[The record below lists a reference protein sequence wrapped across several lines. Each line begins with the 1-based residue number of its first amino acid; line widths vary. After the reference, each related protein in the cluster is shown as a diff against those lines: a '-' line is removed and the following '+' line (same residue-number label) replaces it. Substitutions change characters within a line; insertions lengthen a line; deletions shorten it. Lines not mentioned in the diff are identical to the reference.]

1 MTLRRFFLGPIC
13 AAIGVLSGGSGHEP
27 RWVDAPELRGDFY
40 VYPCKRCGVDLLPHP
55 FAAVE
60 KPEDERV
67 V

>member
-1 MTLRRFFLGPIC
+1 MTLRYWLWWPVCKLLGHD
-13 AAIGVLSGGSGHEP
+13 A

-40 VYPCKRCGVDLLPHP
+40 VYPCKRCGIDLLPHP

-60 KPEDERV
+60 KPEDDHV